1 MDLVCRKYVLLIPRI
16 HPPPPHSS
24 SLFPSVQLSPCGD
37 IHRREAEQCPP
48 ARREERRGGDASRA
62 LSQSP
67 RRCLAT
73 PLLFP
78 MAIPLCGHIITIK
91 FSISKRRSTA
101 FERRLHEEAAAH
113 HHHPAPTATHP
124 QQQRNSWYSI
134 GTHEPVIIT
143 LSSSSAA
150 ALSLLLL
157 SSLLLSVSMS
167 MSSLRQKQQQQHSVI
182 IYQPGWNNS
191 LLQLTFAFIVQ
202 FVLFTPFTVNSHQCS
217 TCGAFTEVKQIRQEQ
232 ILKDLLKKLDLSSK
246 PNITVDLTKLPPIAH
261 SNPRVQAMLDHAR
274 HATHRRS
281 AQPWKRM
288 DRLGGEEEEPNYFP
302 ALYETEQEP
311 MLQSSYIIAQP
322 LPNWFG
328 QVGALF
334 KFSTTLRKN
343 FVQSAKLNVPVR
355 RPIDQLRYTTAPI
368 RLNVF
373 RRFANGTLSPAIVS
387 KFIELET
394 SIMPMAERVEV
405 SISEDIVQQ
414 WVETRSDFGPNIGG
428 ELGPDFRRHAKPST
442 IALYVEALYD
452 DENLVQHSPDERNG
466 EKAMFLELELI
477 PLKGGRSR
485 RNLNMC
491 RPGQNSTQKCCLYD
505 LVIDFE
511 KIGWGFVIA
520 PKRYN
525 AYICSGECSG
535 FAVGANSAT
544 MTRQHAA
551 NAAKIDHYQCC
562 HPKEYSGIM
571 ILFIKENS
579 EVLAREVPNM
589 VAKECGCA

>member
-1 MDLVCRKYVLLIPRI
+1 MKNGE
-16 HPPPPHSS
+16 S
-24 SLFPSVQLSPCGD
+24 
-37 IHRREAEQCPP
+37 EAKLGES
-48 ARREERRGGDASRA
+48 EESRA
-62 LSQSP
+62 DQLRGEPKSG
-67 RRCLAT
+67 LT
-73 PLLFP
+73 
-78 MAIPLCGHIITIK
+78 GGGGNTGEGIK
-91 FSISKRRSTA
+91 R
-101 FERRLHEEAAAH
+101 
-113 HHHPAPTATHP
+113 
-124 QQQRNSWYSI
+124 
-134 GTHEPVIIT
+134 
-143 LSSSSAA
+143 
-150 ALSLLLL
+150 
-157 SSLLLSVSMS
+157 
-167 MSSLRQKQQQQHSVI
+167 
-182 IYQPGWNNS
+182 
-191 LLQLTFAFIVQ
+191 
-202 FVLFTPFTVNSHQCS
+202 
-217 TCGAFTEVKQIRQEQ
+217 
-232 ILKDLLKKLDLSSK
+232 KLDLSSK

-355 RPIDQLRYTTAPI
+355 RPIDQIRYTTAPI

-428 ELGPDFRRHAKPST
+428 EDGPDFRRHAKPST
-442 IALYVEALYD
+442 IVLYVEALYD

-562 HPKEYSGIM
+562 HPKEYTGIM